1 MSDAYIG
8 VPFINQVSD
17 TFPKEDFTGSDF
29 GSVTGAHGTYSN
41 AVELSIDCPGS
52 EAGNIEVLLDNVRQE
67 PDVAYSVHENS
78 SSQPRILNFSESVNS
93 SASIYVIHKGIG
105 PYNMTPPNNSITDT
119 HLSDQMKTF
128 TTDTFSGDGSTTA
141 FTLSETPAN
150 VNTLLVIV
158 DGIVQKAGSSH
169 NYTLSGTTLTFTSA
183 PDSSAE
189 IEVKH
194 LGVRGIVRRG
204 PDWNVDNFTGDGSTT
219 AFTLTTAGVNT
230 NSAWVYYNGVMMKPT
245 TDYTV
250 NTSTGVVTF
259 TFAPTNSS
267 EIMVRYQN

>member
-8 VPFINQVSD
+8 VPFINQVST
-17 TFPKEDFTGSDF
+17 TFPKEDFTGSAF
-29 GSVTGAHGTYSN
+29 GSIVGAHGTHSY
-41 AVELSIDCPGS
+41 AVELGIDVPGS
-52 EAGNIEVLLDNVRQE
+52 EAGNIEVLYDNIRQE
-67 PDVAYSVHENS
+67 PDVAYTVHENS
-78 SSQPRILNFSESVNS
+78 SNQPRILNFSEAPAS

-105 PYNMTPPNNSITDT
+105 PYNMTPPNNSITAT
-119 HLSDQMKTF
+119 QLSEAMKTF
-128 TTDTFSGDGSTTA
+128 TTDTFSGDGSTTG
-141 FTLSETPAN
+141 FTLSETPPN
-150 VNTLLVIV
+150 VNTLLVMV
-158 DGIVQKAGSSH
+158 DGIVQKATT

-183 PDSSAE
+183 PDSAAE

-204 PDWNVDNFTGDGSTT
+204 PDWLVDNYTGDGSTT
-219 AFTLTTAGVNT
+219 TFTLTTAGVST

-250 NTSTGVVTF
+250 NTSSGVLTF
-259 TFAPTNSS
+259 TFAPVSGA

>member
-1 MSDAYIG
+1 MSEAYIG
-8 VPFINQVSD
+8 VPFINQVST
-17 TFPKEDFTGSDF
+17 TFPKEDFTGSAF
-29 GSVTGAHGTYSN
+29 GSVTGAHATYSN
-41 AVELSIDCPGS
+41 AVALTIDVPGS
-52 EAGNIEVLLDNVRQE
+52 EAGNIEVLFDNVRQE
-67 PDVAYSVHENS
+67 PDVAYSVHEDS
-78 SSQPRILNFSESVNS
+78 SNRPRILNFSESVSS

-105 PYNMTPPNNSITDT
+105 PYNLTPPNNSITAT
-119 HLSDQMKTF
+119 QLSEQMKTF
-128 TTDTFSGDGSTTA
+128 TTDTLTGDGSTTD

-158 DGIVQKAGSSH
+158 DGIVQKATT
-169 NYTLSGTTLTFTSA
+169 NYSLSGTTLTFTSA
-183 PDSSAE
+183 PDSAAE

-204 PDWNVDNFTGDGSTT
+204 PDWNVDNFTGNGSTT
-219 AFTLTTAGVNT
+219 TFTLTTAGVNT

-250 NTSTGVVTF
+250 NSSTGVITF
-259 TFAPTNSS
+259 TFAPSNGL

>member
-8 VPFINQVSD
+8 VPFINQVST
-17 TFPKEDFTGSDF
+17 TFPKEDFSGSDF
-29 GSVTGAHGTYSN
+29 GSVTGAYGTYSN
-41 AVELSIDCPGS
+41 AIELTIDVPGS

-67 PDVAYSVHENS
+67 PDVSYSVHENS
-78 SSQPRILNFSESVNS
+78 SSQPRILNFSESVDS
-93 SASIYVIHKGIG
+93 GASIYVIHKGIG
-105 PYNMTPPNNSITDT
+105 PYNMTPPNNSITAT
-119 HLSDQMKTF
+119 QLSEQMRTF
-128 TTDTFSGDGSTTA
+128 TTDTFTGDGSTTA

-150 VNTLLVIV
+150 VNTLLVVV
-158 DGIVQKAGSSH
+158 DGIIQKAGSGA

-183 PDSSAE
+183 PDASAE

-194 LGVRGIVRRG
+194 LGVRGVVRRG

-219 AFTLTTAGVNT
+219 AFTLTNAGVNT
-230 NSAWVYYNGVMMKPT
+230 NSAWVFYNGVMMKPT
-245 TDYTV
+245 TDYSV

-259 TFAPTNSS
+259 TFAPTSSS

>member
-8 VPFINQVSD
+8 VPFINQVST

-41 AVELSIDCPGS
+41 AVELSIDVPGS
-52 EAGNIEVLLDNVRQE
+52 EAGNIEVLFDNVRQE
-67 PDVAYSVHENS
+67 PDVAYSVHEDS
-78 SSQPRILNFSESVNS
+78 SNRPRILNFSESVS
-93 SASIYVIHKGIG
+93 STASIYVIHKGIG
-105 PYNMTPPNNSITDT
+105 PYNMTPPNNSIGATQLT
-119 HLSDQMKTF
+119 EQMKTF
-128 TTDTFSGDGSTTA
+128 TTDTFTGDGSTTA
-141 FTLSETPAN
+141 FTVSETPAN

-158 DGIVQKAGSSH
+158 DGIIQKAGSGA
-169 NYTLSGTTLTFTSA
+169 NYTLAGTTLTFTSA
-183 PDSSAE
+183 PDASAE

-230 NSAWVYYNGVMMKPT
+230 NSAWVYYNGVMMVPT
-245 TDYTV
+245 TDYAV
-250 NTSTGVVTF
+250 NSSTGVVTM
-259 TFAPTNSS
+259 TFAPTSGLP
-267 EIMVRYQN
+267 IMVRYQN

>member
-1 MSDAYIG
+1 MADAYIG
-8 VPFINQVSD
+8 VPFINQVSSE
-17 TFPKEDFTGSDF
+17 FPKEDFTGSDF

-41 AVELSIDCPGS
+41 AVELAIDVPGS
-52 EAGNIEVLLDNVRQE
+52 EAGNIEVLYDNVRQE

-78 SSQPRILNFSESVNS
+78 SSQPRIINFSESVDS

-105 PYNMTPPNNSITDT
+105 PYNMTPPNNSITDV
-119 HLSDQMKTF
+119 HLSDNMKTF
-128 TTDTFSGDGSTTA
+128 TTDTFSGDGSTTG
-141 FTLSETPAN
+141 FTLSETPPNA
-150 VNTLLVIV
+150 NTLLVMV
-158 DGIVQKAGSSH
+158 DGIVQKATT

-183 PDSSAE
+183 PDSAAE

-204 PDWNVDNFTGDGSTT
+204 PDWLIDNFTGDGSTT
-219 AFTLTTAGVNT
+219 TYTLTTAGVST
-230 NSAWVYYNGVMMKPT
+230 NSAWVFYNGVMMKPT

-250 NTSTGVVTF
+250 NTSTGVLTF
-259 TFAPTNSS
+259 TFAPTSGM